1 MLGTTEGVIRNG
13 QPLATL
19 ATQDTEQKNKHWQH
33 WPHKTQNKKT
43 STGNIGHTRHRTK
56 KQALATLATQNT
68 EQKKQALATLATQD
82 TEQKNK
88 TKQSTK
94 HNTETSIEEQHGP
107 HHKSG
112 GEPRC
117 SCRISQFLR
126 IHPLCYSYANILW
139 SLYIYFAND
148 NGSSSFY
155 IYFVFPLL
163 LDCTM
168 SNRCVLRTRGSQH
181 NWTGLSVTD
190 VF

>member
-13 QPLATL
+13 QPK
-19 ATQDTEQKNKHWQH
+19 DNHWQH
-33 WPHKTQNKKT
+33 WPHKTQQKT
-43 STGNIGHTRHRTK
+43 STGNIGHTRHRT
-56 KQALATLATQNT
+56 
-68 EQKKQALATLATQD
+68 KKQALATLATQD

-168 SNRCVLRTRGSQH
+168 SNRCVLRTRGCQH
-181 NWTGLSVTD
+181 H
-190 VF
+190 

>member
-1 MLGTTEGVIRNG
+1 LYINVRDNWRGNQEWTTQR

-19 ATQDTEQKNKHWQH
+19 ATQDTEQKNKHSSAFFFVLCLV
-33 WPHKTQNKKT
+33 WPMLPVLVFLSCVLCGQW
-43 STGNIGHTRHRTK
+43 
-56 KQALATLATQNT
+56 
-68 EQKKQALATLATQD
+68 
-82 TEQKNK
+82 
-88 TKQSTK
+88 
-94 HNTETSIEEQHGP
+94 SIEEQHGP

-168 SNRCVLRTRGSQH
+168 SNRCVLRTRGCQH
-181 NWTGLSVTD
+181 H
-190 VF
+190 